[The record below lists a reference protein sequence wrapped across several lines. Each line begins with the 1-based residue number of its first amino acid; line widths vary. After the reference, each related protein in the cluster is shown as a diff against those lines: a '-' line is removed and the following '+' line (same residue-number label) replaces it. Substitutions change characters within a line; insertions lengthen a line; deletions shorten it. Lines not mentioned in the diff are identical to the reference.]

1 MREPARAGRS
11 SARDSPGDRRRVAHR
26 AQGTSGR
33 RKSTATLTRAP
44 PRQDRAGLR
53 DCLPSQTAGASPRP
67 RRLALAR
74 PRAGP
79 EVRFSPAEGH
89 RGKITRTALARTDPA
104 GAGRGAIAPEPRD
117 DRMARER
124 DPGSP
129 PRSARRASKKKTPVA
144 RACLYREDGWFSA
157 RTRSTPP
164 FRRSARFCRDDRRLR
179 PAARFAAPSTA
190 RIMPLPRLQTVMRF
204 SRPHLRRGRE
214 SRAREAGHERARAGR
229 RDRRARPRSCRGC

>member
-129 PRSARRASKKKTPVA
+129 PRSARRASKKRHRSRA
-144 RACLYREDGWFSA
+144 RACIGKMAGF
-157 RTRSTPP
+157 
-164 FRRSARFCRDDRRLR
+164 
-179 PAARFAAPSTA
+179 
-190 RIMPLPRLQTVMRF
+190 
-204 SRPHLRRGRE
+204 RRGR
-214 SRAREAGHERARAGR
+214 GR
-229 RDRRARPRSCRGC
+229 RRLFGAQLDSAGMIGVSDQQRDSRRHRQPGSCHFRDCKP